1 MYASKFI
8 RPCISTEFLTMEGT
22 VCSERLILTGRMF
35 KHNTYNMHLNSVFGT
50 QIYIFYNHML

>member
-1 MYASKFI
+1 
-8 RPCISTEFLTMEGT
+8 MEGT